1 MKRSL
6 PKKQKLISIDGTSAG
21 KITNK
26 DLYQDLYQISNIN
39 CYSNAYR
46 DTLNCTGS
54 QPLKEKEGVQIK
66 TELVEKNVI
75 EKNVQP
81 GSSGSSGSELKFI
94 SDFQKEL
101 NNHLLDKD
109 TKICSLEEDLK
120 FIKHVLEKTKCNLKN
135 EKAEKEKIANELSEL
150 RKTHNNMV
158 QENKRTETL
167 FVKEITSIQQ
177 QLTTSQNACAKL
189 KTDAI
194 NFISNFNP
202 FDKNGSDDQNHSKS
216 QPKPRILE
224 SEENFLN
231 FITLG
236 IQKNLSET
244 STQK

>member
-1 MKRSL
+1 MSPVMKRSL
-6 PKKQKLISIDGTSAG
+6 PKKQKLNSIADTNAG
-21 KITNK
+21 KIK
-26 DLYQDLYQISNIN
+26 NIPNLKYTVN

-46 DTLNCTGS
+46 DTLSCTGDQS
-54 QPLKEKEGVQIK
+54 IKEKEGVQIK
-66 TELVEKNVI
+66 TELEKNAMK
-75 EKNVQP
+75 KNVKP
-81 GSSGSSGSELKFI
+81 GSSGSGGSELKFI

-101 NNHLLDKD
+101 NNHLHDKD

-120 FIKHVLEKTKCNLKN
+120 FIKHVLDKTKCNLKN
-135 EKAEKEKIANELSEL
+135 ERAEKEKVANELSEL

-158 QENKRTETL
+158 EENKRTETL

-202 FDKNGSDDQNHSKS
+202 FDKNGSADLNHSKS
-216 QPKPRILE
+216 QPKPQILE
-224 SEENFLN
+224 SEENFFN

-236 IQKNLSET
+236 IQKNLSEAGT
-244 STQK
+244 HK

>member
-1 MKRSL
+1 MSPVMKRSL
-6 PKKQKLISIDGTSAG
+6 PKKQKLISIAGTSAG
-21 KITNK
+21 KITNIPNLK
-26 DLYQDLYQISNIN
+26 YTVN
-39 CYSNAYR
+39 CYSKNGSNAHR
-46 DTLNCTGS
+46 DTLSCTGD
-54 QPLKEKEGVQIK
+54 QPLKEKGGAQIK
-66 TELVEKNVI
+66 TELVEKECHG
-75 EKNVQP
+75 EKP
-81 GSSGSSGSELKFI
+81 GSSDSELKFV
-94 SDFQKEL
+94 SDFQKQL

-135 EKAEKEKIANELSEL
+135 ERVEKEKIANELSEL

-202 FDKNGSDDQNHSKS
+202 FDKHGSADLNHSKS